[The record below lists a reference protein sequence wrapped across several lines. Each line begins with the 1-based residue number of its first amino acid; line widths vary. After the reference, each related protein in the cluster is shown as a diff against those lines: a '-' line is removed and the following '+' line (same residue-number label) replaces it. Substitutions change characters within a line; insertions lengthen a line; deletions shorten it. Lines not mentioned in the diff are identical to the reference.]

1 MDRNRPQAA
10 LPLICLLLMLAS
22 LTASAQVLK
31 QPTLGFSAPCISAN
45 FNTYNVGF
53 KWDPPL
59 VGSDNQFILEL
70 SDANGS
76 FSNPVELKSYS
87 DKNENFNFQFVFSF
101 PTDMYGTGYK
111 VRVRSTSPELTS
123 PESVSFPAYYLT
135 VNQALVINN
144 YVGSINLCDGGEA
157 QIEVTNYPNE
167 PAYRWYKNGALIS
180 NETGPTL
187 TTSQQGIYYV
197 ELDYGTYCSSTTLSN
212 AVEVN
217 SGQPLGIQINET
229 GPIELYNNDQP
240 YYLSANIDDAGLV
253 YQWFKDGQP
262 VSSAGYYPSFEI
274 TSLADASGEWVV
286 AIENPGGC
294 SEVSDS
300 VMVTYK
306 TIEATLAA
314 SPDLLL
320 LPESSL
326 TLTVTTNA
334 TSPTYI
340 WYQNGSQITGSTAS
354 IDITSP
360 GTYFAEVVESNGSTS
375 VTVQTNSLIIETPAS
390 FTFKIEV
397 DGSYVACSSGST
409 QIDLTSITATL
420 NNGSTRELYD
430 RLAAKFQYQWYLNGI
445 AVAGETN
452 ETISL
457 DDYLQNGT
465 YYLAGT
471 ITGYQPQSN
480 QVDIYL
486 GAAGNVTISET
497 GNLSCDGSTTVTLTS
512 SIQDASYTYEWFY
525 NGNSISGETG
535 HTLEANEEGT
545 YYVKVTADGCA
556 SDSNEITLNVSGGA
570 ENVTISASGSLSCD
584 GSSTVT
590 LTSDIQDTAYS
601 YEWIYNGTIV
611 SGESGFTLTT
621 NQEGTYF
628 VKVTAN
634 GCVTS
639 SNEITLAAESSEELT
654 ITETGSLSCDGS
666 TSVTLTASIQDN
678 NYTYK
683 WYQNG
688 NLLSDVSGFSIGTN
702 QAGTYYVTA
711 SLNGCSS
718 NSNELTIIEAGA
730 PEITIDNSDY
740 IELIEGTSTTITAI
754 GAEFYNWYNADTM
767 DMLSSSSTIT
777 IDAAGNYLVIGN
789 SNGCEASLLVTVV
802 IKETVIIP
810 NTVSPNGD
818 GFNDQ
823 WFLPSSLTNNGS
835 VEISIYTETG
845 KTIYRTT
852 NYQNNWPEAS
862 QLGTLSANPVYFYT
876 IAKDGQVKHKGT
888 ITLIY

>member
-1 MDRNRPQAA
+1 
-10 LPLICLLLMLAS
+10 
-22 LTASAQVLK
+22 
-31 QPTLGFSAPCISAN
+31 
-45 FNTYNVGF
+45 
-53 KWDPPL
+53 
-59 VGSDNQFILEL
+59 
-70 SDANGS
+70 
-76 FSNPVELKSYS
+76 
-87 DKNENFNFQFVFSF
+87 
-101 PTDMYGTGYK
+101 
-111 VRVRSTSPELTS
+111 
-123 PESVSFPAYYLT
+123 
-135 VNQALVINN
+135 
-144 YVGSINLCDGGEA
+144 
-157 QIEVTNYPNE
+157 
-167 PAYRWYKNGALIS
+167 
-180 NETGPTL
+180 
-187 TTSQQGIYYV
+187 
-197 ELDYGTYCSSTTLSN
+197 
-212 AVEVN
+212 
-217 SGQPLGIQINET
+217 
-229 GPIELYNNDQP
+229 
-240 YYLSANIDDAGLV
+240 
-253 YQWFKDGQP
+253 
-262 VSSAGYYPSFEI
+262 
-274 TSLADASGEWVV
+274 
-286 AIENPGGC
+286 
-294 SEVSDS
+294 
-300 VMVTYK
+300 
-306 TIEATLAA
+306 
-314 SPDLLL
+314 
-320 LPESSL
+320 
-326 TLTVTTNA
+326 
-334 TSPTYI
+334 
-340 WYQNGSQITGSTAS
+340 
-354 IDITSP
+354 
-360 GTYFAEVVESNGSTS
+360 
-375 VTVQTNSLIIETPAS
+375 
-390 FTFKIEV
+390 
-397 DGSYVACSSGST
+397 
-409 QIDLTSITATL
+409 
-420 NNGSTRELYD
+420 
-430 RLAAKFQYQWYLNGI
+430 
-445 AVAGETN
+445 
-452 ETISL
+452 
-457 DDYLQNGT
+457 
-465 YYLAGT
+465 
-471 ITGYQPQSN
+471 
-480 QVDIYL
+480 
-486 GAAGNVTISET
+486 
-497 GNLSCDGSTTVTLTS
+497 
-512 SIQDASYTYEWFY
+512 
-525 NGNSISGETG
+525 ISGETG
-535 HTLEANEEGT
+535 YTLEAAEEGT

-556 SDSNEITLNVSGGA
+556 SDSNEITLTVSGGA

-639 SNEITLAAESSEELT
+639 SNEITLTAESSEELA

-740 IELIEGTSTTITAI
+740 IELIEGTSTTITAS

-789 SNGCEASLLVTVV
+789 SSGCEASLLVTVV

-876 IAKDGQVKHKGT
+876 IAKDGEVKHKGT